1 MIKDL
6 KTLKGMVEKG
16 DEKTMILVDDNCK
29 SISYNSPYS
38 IRIKGFEGDQ
48 RDKSLLIIFKKLL

>member
-1 MIKDL
+1 
-6 KTLKGMVEKG
+6 
-16 DEKTMILVDDNCK
+16 MILVDDNCK